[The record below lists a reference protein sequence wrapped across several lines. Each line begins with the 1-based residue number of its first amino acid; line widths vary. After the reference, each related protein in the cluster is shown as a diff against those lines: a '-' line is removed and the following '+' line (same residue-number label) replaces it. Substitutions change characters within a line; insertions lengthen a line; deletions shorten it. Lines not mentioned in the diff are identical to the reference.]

1 MTAGFLLFLLVPFM
15 LLGGVFAGIY
25 LLTRLSKRSAAD
37 RPEG

>member
-25 LLTRLSKRSAAD
+25 LLTKLSRRSVSD
-37 RPEG
+37 RPEI